1 VSDAETARRIAMSL
15 PEAEDC
21 SVPGRISFRV
31 RGKQFA
37 WTFMDRVVENRPR
50 QPDIGVLAVRCTMEE
65 KLIHLA
71 ADPEKF
77 FTTDHY
83 HGFPAVLV
91 RLDRVDEDE
100 LRELIKDAWR
110 AQVPKKM
117 ARQLD
122 DAG

>member
-1 VSDAETARRIAMSL
+1 
-15 PEAEDC
+15 
-21 SVPGRISFRV
+21 
-31 RGKQFA
+31 
-37 WTFMDRVVENRPR
+37 
-50 QPDIGVLAVRCTMEE
+50 MEE

-91 RLDRVDEDE
+91 RLDRVDEHE
-100 LRELIKDAWR
+100 LWELIRDAWR